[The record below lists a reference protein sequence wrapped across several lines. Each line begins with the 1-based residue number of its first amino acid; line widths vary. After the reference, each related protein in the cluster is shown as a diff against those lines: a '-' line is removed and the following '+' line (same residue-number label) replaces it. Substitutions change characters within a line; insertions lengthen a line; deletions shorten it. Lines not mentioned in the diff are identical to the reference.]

1 MRWQRVGRGQAGG
14 LAAAGARG
22 AAENV
27 WLQYEYDTST
37 KYE

>member
-14 LAAAGARG
+14 WAGAAAG

-27 WLQYEYDTST
+27 WLQYYVRTST